1 MLAPWGPGQEEHTQP
16 VPAVL
21 WQLSSPFHP
30 GSTSGQVG
38 HSATVCMI
46 PWALLLLVVPT
57 IVSQFHQHWLVD
69 PYRSFKTGLSK
80 AASGIAPR
88 QNLAKAR
95 SWCLEPEPSACRQN
109 GPRVVE
115 PAPGLE
121 STCRES
127 PSARN

>member
-1 MLAPWGPGQEEHTQP
+1 MLGPWGPEQEEHTQL
-16 VPAVL
+16 VPAVPR
-21 WQLSSPFHP
+21 QLSSPFHP
-30 GSTSGQVG
+30 GSTSGQVS
-38 HSATVCMI
+38 HSAAVCVI
-46 PWALLLLVVPT
+46 PSALLLLVVPT
-57 IVSQFHQHWLVD
+57 IVSQFHQHWFVD
-69 PYRSFKTGLSK
+69 PYRSFKIGLSK
-80 AASGIAPR
+80 TASGITPR